1 MSETLYRKRGRK
13 YEPVAEY
20 GPEFDNLP
28 AGFHLVCVMP
38 GVRSTFFNVEPAIA
52 DLMAAMRIGRE
63 AAAEAMLKASEARP
77 AARELTA
84 REKKAYA
91 AWKAIMGEESMSLT
105 IASVSDVL
113 DAMEAALLKAAAK
126 A

>member
-20 GPEFDNLP
+20 GAEFDNLP

-38 GVRSTFFNVEPAIA
+38 GVRSTFFNVEPALA
-52 DLMAAMRIGRE
+52 DLMAAIRIGRE
-63 AAAEAMLKASEARP
+63 AAADAMRKVSEERP
-77 AARELTA
+77 ASRELTA
-84 REKKAYA
+84 REKKAFA
-91 AWKAIMGEESMSLT
+91 AWKAVMGEESMSLT
-105 IASVSDVL
+105 SGSVNDVL
-113 DAMEAALLKAAAK
+113 DAMEAALIKAAAK